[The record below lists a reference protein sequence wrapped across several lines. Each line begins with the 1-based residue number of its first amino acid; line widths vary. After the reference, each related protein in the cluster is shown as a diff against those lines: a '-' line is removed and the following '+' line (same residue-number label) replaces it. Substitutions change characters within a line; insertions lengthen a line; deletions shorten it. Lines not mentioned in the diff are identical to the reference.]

1 MKTKGKYQKNSM
13 SPQPK
18 PTVGKRI
25 IEEGKSPQPKPQPT
39 KPSKPSK

>member
-1 MKTKGKYQKNSM
+1 MDTNRKYQTNSM

-25 IEEGKSPQPKPQPT
+25 IEEGKSPQPKPQLT
-39 KPSKPSK
+39 KPGNPSK